1 MKKDVRKIVA
11 EQVILHTAFVL
22 DGSGSMEHLKNSVVK
37 VVDNQIAN
45 LAEQS
50 KRLNQETRG
59 TFYWFD
65 DEVYCAYYDKDVL
78 RMPSIADFYDIDGTT
93 ALVSATMKAIT
104 DLEKSATLY
113 GQHDF
118 LIFVVT
124 DGFENASDNRD
135 IIAFPQK
142 MKALPLGWQVAV
154 LVPNER
160 SRDYAIRFG
169 FPADNIM
176 IWDARSAAG
185 LERAAVQINTAISN
199 YATARSKGIRPTGS
213 LFTIDTK
220 AVNQA
225 VVGGQIKPFDPAN
238 YFIFD
243 VAQKSDAATF
253 SGYYTNSYIK
263 GRVFYQLTN
272 RKPEGEDVQGNKKI
286 LLRHNKT
293 GIVFGPNG
301 TRGVLGLPDDGQT
314 HRVKADM
321 NPEYSVFVQSTAPNR
336 ALWPGDKVII
346 TKHDL

>member
-1 MKKDVRKIVA
+1 MKKDVRKIVS

-22 DGSGSMEHLKNSVVK
+22 DGSGSMEHLKDSVVK

-50 KRLNQETRG
+50 KRLNQETRA

-78 RMPSIADFYDIDGTT
+78 RMPSIADFYNIDGTT

-124 DGFENASDNRD
+124 DGFENASDYKD
-135 IIAFPQK
+135 KLAFPQK
-142 MKALPLGWQVAV
+142 VKSLPIGWQVAV

-160 SRDYAIRFG
+160 SRDYAISYG

-176 IWDARSAAG
+176 IWDARSTAG
-185 LERAAVQINTAISN
+185 LERAATQINTAISN
-199 YATARSKGIRPTGS
+199 YATARSKGVRPTGS

-220 AVNQA
+220 TVDKAVI
-225 VVGGQIKPFDPAN
+225 GGQIVPLDTTKFK
-238 YFIFD
+238 IFD
-243 VAQKSDAATF
+243 VKQKSDAATF
-253 SGYYTNSYIK
+253 SGYYLGSYNK
-263 GRVFYQLTN
+263 GRVFYQLTKTEN
-272 RKPEGEDVQGNKKI
+272 VQDYKHVLIQHK
-286 LLRHNKT
+286 KT
-293 GIVFGPNG
+293 GIVFGPQG
-301 TRGVLGLPDDGQT
+301 TRETLGLPQYSQT
-314 HRVKADM
+314 ITPNM
-321 NPEYSVFVQSTAPNR
+321 NNDYTVFVQSTAPNR
-336 ALWPGDKVII
+336 ALLPNTSVII
-346 TKHDL
+346 TTVDL